1 MSTGRLVI
9 VTGKGGVGKTTVTAA
24 LGAASAAKGHRALLV
39 EIARPGRLA
48 SVLEASALDH
58 EPREIREQLWAAKL
72 DEDRCLQA
80 LIENLVPVRM
90 LSQRLL
96 SSRSFQVLCAAI
108 PGILE
113 AALLHRV
120 RELVEESG
128 PGYGSFDLVILD
140 APASGHS
147 VPLLTA
153 PRSLASLSIL
163 GPLAET
169 LRRIDALM
177 SDPART
183 SVGVVAIPEDW
194 AIAEA
199 RELRHTLEQLHLS
212 LLPPIL
218 NQAWPR
224 RFTQGEE
231 RALDAARQ
239 DQSIDPALLLAGD
252 LFRYHRQGAHEATVQ
267 LKDSAG
273 PRPIEL
279 PYLFGEGMA
288 LGDLAPLQ
296 IGLQSLVDHA

>member
-9 VTGKGGVGKTTVTAA
+9 VTGKGGVGKTTVAAA
-24 LGAASAAKGHRALLV
+24 LGAATAAEGRRALLV

-48 SVLEASALDH
+48 SVLEVPALDH

-120 RELVEESG
+120 REFVEKSG
-128 PGYGSFDLVILD
+128 PDYGSFDLVVLD

-147 VPLLTA
+147 VPLLAA
-153 PRSLASLSIL
+153 PRSLASLSVL

-199 RELRHTLEQLHLS
+199 RELRRTLEELHLS

-231 RALDAARQ
+231 RALEAARE

-252 LFRYHRQGAHEATVQ
+252 LFRYHRQGAHDALGR
-267 LKDSAG
+267 LKDNAAT
-273 PRPIEL
+273 RPIEL
-279 PYLFGEGMA
+279 PFLFGEGMA
-288 LGDLAPLQ
+288 LGDLGPLQ
-296 IGLQSLVDHA
+296 AGLRSLVDHA